1 MPNSETNYFI
11 FLLDLHHNLKTSI
24 LMKLFTGQT
33 DPFAN
38 RHNGIVAQEDLEKML
53 KTIGTSSVDEL
64 INKTVPSAIR
74 MQHSLKVSEAVSEQV
89 LLKNLKKIASK
100 NKSYKSFIGTIG

>member
-38 RHNGIVAQEDLEKML
+38 RHNGIVAQED
-53 KTIGTSSVDEL
+53 
-64 INKTVPSAIR
+64 
-74 MQHSLKVSEAVSEQV
+74 
-89 LLKNLKKIASK
+89 
-100 NKSYKSFIGTIG
+100 